1 MKPMTPVMSANI
13 AMTIFEIMTF
23 SSTAS
28 NNGRLQ
34 YRLLTATSLYSQLSS
49 LLMTAHHQVPLLS
62 PLVHSTGSPI
72 SAWTCAV
79 TTHDT

>member
-1 MKPMTPVMSANI
+1 MKPMTPVMSAKI

-23 SSTAS
+23 SSTAN
-28 NNGRLQ
+28 NNGYNTIQQ
-34 YRLLTATSLYSQLSS
+34 YSLYSQLSS

-72 SAWTCAV
+72 SAWTCAS
-79 TTHDT
+79 

>member
-1 MKPMTPVMSANI
+1 MKPMTPVMSAKI

-28 NNGRLQ
+28 TMVTMVAIQ
-34 YRLLTATSLYSQLSS
+34 YSLYSQLSS

-72 SAWTCAV
+72 SAWTCAS
-79 TTHDT
+79 